1 MTRAGCSRRQILL
14 AAASVALAA
23 SGTATIAAAAEPH
36 RLALQISDEDPAK
49 MRAVLDVAANVS
61 RHYSGEGDEVEIVV
75 VAFNG
80 GLDMLLADRSPVKER
95 VLGFAKSMP
104 NVSFI
109 ACGNTLET
117 LASKEG
123 RQPPL
128 LAGVTVVKTGVAT
141 LLELAEKNWTIVR
154 P

>member
-1 MTRAGCSRRQILL
+1 MLCGLL
-14 AAASVALAA
+14 AAFIVTGFAA
-23 SGTATIAAAAEPH
+23 SSWAVEPH
-36 RLALQISDEDPAK
+36 RLALQISDDDPVK

-61 RHYSGEGDEVEIVV
+61 RHYSGQGEDIEIVV

-80 GLDMLLADRSPVKER
+80 GLDMLLEDRSPVRER
-95 VLGFAKSMP
+95 LANFLKSMP

-117 LASKEG
+117 LAVKEG
-123 RQPPL
+123 KRPPL
-128 LAGVTVVKTGVAT
+128 IAGVSVTQVGVAM
-141 LLELAEKNWTIVR
+141 LMDLVEKNWTIVR

>member
-1 MTRAGCSRRQILL
+1 MLL
-14 AAASVALAA
+14 AVVSVVLAGSVAAS
-23 SGTATIAAAAEPH
+23 IAAAAEPH

-61 RHYSGEGDEVEIVV
+61 RHYSGQGGEVEIVI

-80 GLDMLLADRSPVKER
+80 GLDMVLADRSPVKER

-128 LAGVTVVKTGVAT
+128 LDGVTVVNTGVAT

>member
-1 MTRAGCSRRQILL
+1 MIHGRANRRALL
-14 AAASVALAA
+14 HAALAVGSLIAIRPAAAQ
-23 SGTATIAAAAEPH
+23 AAEFH
-36 RLALQISDEDPAK
+36 RLALQISDDDPVK

-61 RHYSGEGDEVEIVV
+61 RHYSGQGEDVEIAV

-95 VLGFAKSMP
+95 LGNFLKSMP

-117 LASKEG
+117 LAAKEDK
-123 RQPPL
+123 RPPL
-128 LAGVTVVKTGVAT
+128 IDGVSVTQVGVAA
-141 LLELAEKNWTIVR
+141 LMDLAEKNWTIVR

>member
-1 MTRAGCSRRQILL
+1 M
-14 AAASVALAA
+14 
-23 SGTATIAAAAEPH
+23 
-36 RLALQISDEDPAK
+36 
-49 MRAVLDVAANVS
+49 
-61 RHYSGEGDEVEIVV
+61 
-75 VAFNG
+75 
-80 GLDMLLADRSPVKER
+80 
-95 VLGFAKSMP
+95 GFAKSMP

-117 LASKEG
+117 LAGREG

-128 LAGVTVVKTGVAT
+128 LEGVTVVKTGVAI

>member
-1 MTRAGCSRRQILL
+1 MRIAGCSRRRMLL
-14 AAASVALAA
+14 AVASVFLVA
-23 SGTATIAAAAEPH
+23 SGGGSVAVAAEPH
-36 RLALQISDEDPAK
+36 RLALQISDEEPAK

-61 RHYSGEGDEVEIVV
+61 RHYSGEGDEVEIVI

-95 VLGFAKSMP
+95 VMGFAKSMP

-117 LASKEG
+117 LAGREG

-128 LAGVTVVKTGVAT
+128 LEGVTVVKTGVAI

>member
-1 MTRAGCSRRQILL
+1 MRHGRASRRTLL
-14 AAASVALAA
+14 HAALGAASL
-23 SGTATIAAAAEPH
+23 IAIFPAAAEAAETH
-36 RLALQISDEDPAK
+36 RLALQISDDDPVK

-61 RHYSGEGDEVEIVV
+61 RHYSGQGEDVEIAV

-80 GLDMLLADRSPVKER
+80 GLDMLLDDRSPVRER
-95 VLGFAKSMP
+95 LVNFLKSMP

-117 LASKEG
+117 LAAKEG
-123 RQPPL
+123 RRPPL
-128 LAGVTVVKTGVAT
+128 LEGISVAQVGVAA
-141 LLELAEKNWTIVR
+141 LMDLAEKNWTIVR

>member
-1 MTRAGCSRRQILL
+1 MLCGLL
-14 AAASVALAA
+14 AAFIVTGFAA
-23 SGTATIAAAAEPH
+23 PSCAVEPH
-36 RLALQISDEDPAK
+36 RLALQISDDDPVK

-61 RHYSGEGDEVEIVV
+61 RHYSGQGEDIDIVV

-80 GLDMLLADRSPVKER
+80 GLDMLLEDRSPVRER
-95 VLGFAKSMP
+95 LANFLKSMP

-117 LASKEG
+117 LAVKEG
-123 RQPPL
+123 KRPPL
-128 LAGVTVVKTGVAT
+128 IAGVSVTQVGVAM
-141 LLELAEKNWTIVR
+141 LMDLVEKNWTIVR

>member
-1 MTRAGCSRRQILL
+1 LFRGLL
-14 AAASVALAA
+14 AAAFIQTSPAA
-23 SGTATIAAAAEPH
+23 PSRAAQSH
-36 RLALQISDEDPAK
+36 RLALQISDDDPVK

-61 RHYSGEGDEVEIVV
+61 RHYSGQGEDVEIVV

-80 GLDMLLADRSPVKER
+80 GLDMLLEDRSPVKDR
-95 VLGFAKSMP
+95 LVNFLKSMP

-117 LASKEG
+117 LAVKEG
-123 RQPPL
+123 RRPPL
-128 LAGVTVVKTGVAT
+128 IEGVSVTQVGVAA
-141 LLELAEKNWTIVR
+141 LMDLAEKNWTVVR

>member
-1 MTRAGCSRRQILL
+1 MRSGGPSRRALL
-14 AAASVALAA
+14 HAALAA
-23 SGTATIAAAAEPH
+23 GLLVTIHPAMAQAAEPH
-36 RLALQISDEDPAK
+36 RLALQISDDDPVK

-61 RHYSGEGDEVEIVV
+61 RHYSGQGEDVEIVV

-80 GLDMLLADRSPVKER
+80 GLDMLLEDRSPVKER
-95 VLGFAKSMP
+95 LVNFLKSMP

-117 LASKEG
+117 VAAKEDK
-123 RQPPL
+123 RPPL
-128 LAGVTVVKTGVAT
+128 IEGVGVTQVGVAA
-141 LLELAEKNWTIVR
+141 LMDLAEKNWTIVR

>member
-1 MTRAGCSRRQILL
+1 MVGCSRREMLL
-14 AAASVALAA
+14 AAASVTLAISGAA
-23 SGTATIAAAAEPH
+23 SIAAAAEPH

>member
-1 MTRAGCSRRQILL
+1 MLHAVL
-14 AAASVALAA
+14 AAGLVF
-23 SGTATIAAAAEPH
+23 TIHPAAAQAVEPH
-36 RLALQISDEDPAK
+36 RLALQISDDDPAK

-61 RHYSGEGDEVEIVV
+61 RHYSGQGEDVEIVV

-95 VLGFAKSMP
+95 LVNFLKSMP

-117 LASKEG
+117 LAAKED
-123 RQPPL
+123 RRPPL
-128 LAGVTVVKTGVAT
+128 IEGVSVTQVGVAA
-141 LLELAEKNWTIVR
+141 LMDLAEKNWTIVR

>member
-1 MTRAGCSRRQILL
+1 MRAEASRRSALC
-14 AAASVALAA
+14 AALAA
-23 SGTATIAAAAEPH
+23 GLLIATCQASAQAADPH
-36 RLALQISDEDPAK
+36 RLALQISDEDPVK

-61 RHYSGEGDEVEIVV
+61 RHYSGQGEDVEIVV

-80 GLDMLLADRSPVKER
+80 GLDMLLDDRSPVKER
-95 VLGFAKSMP
+95 LLNFLKSMP

-117 LASKEG
+117 LAAKEG
-123 RQPPL
+123 RRPPL
-128 LAGVTVVKTGVAT
+128 IEGISITQVGVAA
-141 LLELAEKNWTIVR
+141 LMDLAEKNWTIVR

>member
-1 MTRAGCSRRQILL
+1 VNPGGASRRALL
-14 AAASVALAA
+14 
-23 SGTATIAAAAEPH
+23 GAAAATCLLMTICSASSRAADPH
-36 RLALQISDEDPAK
+36 RLALQISDDDPVK

-61 RHYSGEGDEVEIVV
+61 RHYSGQGEEVEIVV

-80 GLDMLLADRSPVKER
+80 GLEMLLDDRSPVKER
-95 VLGFAKSMP
+95 LTNFTKSMP
-104 NVSFI
+104 NVRFI

-117 LASKEG
+117 LTIKEG
-123 RQPPL
+123 RRPPL
-128 LAGVTVVKTGVAT
+128 VQGVEVTQVGVAA